1 MADKPSS
8 LAKATR
14 LKLARSAGRTKSFS
28 ATRGEGVYDLCEICG
43 GIRVAARHEP
53 IGCQELPDCLA
64 IPCPFCG
71 SKQVST
77 QEDSQT
83 GGKWGF
89 VGCGCGARGPDV
101 RTGYDFT
108 PRAEWRADAVSQW
121 NLALTIPSDPT
132 ACPPAAPQMLRALV
146 EVQED
151 LKVRGK
157 G

>member
-1 MADKPSS
+1 M
-8 LAKATR
+8 
-14 LKLARSAGRTKSFS
+14 
-28 ATRGEGVYDLCEICG
+28 YDLCEICG
-43 GIRVAARHEP
+43 GICVAPRHEP
-53 IGCQELPDCLA
+53 VGCQELPDCLA

-108 PRAEWRADAVSQW
+108 PRAEWRSDAVSGW
-121 NLALTIPSDPT
+121 NLALSIPKDPT
-132 ACPPAAPQMLRALV
+132 ARQPDATQMLKALV
-146 EVQED
+146 QVHED
-151 LKVRGK
+151 LKARGK